1 MSITPEEMVRP
12 EVYRDALEIIKG
24 LEEDVAR
31 LKASVPRNLD
41 VDDARGVRFCV
52 EAITYALDG
61 DEMLDVERCSEMNKD
76 EAESLA
82 YHIMQWVRREDV

>member
-12 EVYRDALEIIKG
+12 EVYRDALEIIK
-24 LEEDVAR
+24 
-31 LKASVPRNLD
+31 
-41 VDDARGVRFCV
+41 
-52 EAITYALDG
+52 
-61 DEMLDVERCSEMNKD
+61 D